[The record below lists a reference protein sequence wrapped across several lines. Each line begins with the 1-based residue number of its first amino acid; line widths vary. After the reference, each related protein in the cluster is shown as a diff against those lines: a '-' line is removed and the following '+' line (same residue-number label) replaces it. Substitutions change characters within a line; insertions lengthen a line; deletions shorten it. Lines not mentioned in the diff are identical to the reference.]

1 MVSVSHI
8 EIGELIF
15 VWLGMHERHT
25 PIVYSFRANLETCL
39 RKILT
44 HFLLSLKK
52 FWVDWSATHRI
63 PLTSYYRR
71 NLETCGNFLRL
82 FFSENLLLYNIKN
95 SKVRFV
101 NKFET
106 LKKIFKTK

>member
-15 VWLGMHERHT
+15 VWLGMHECHT

-39 RKILT
+39 RKFLT
-44 HFLLSLKK
+44 HFLLPLKK

-71 NLETCGNFLRL
+71 NLETFGNLCD
-82 FFSENLLLYNIKN
+82 FFFRKLVAL
-95 SKVRFV
+95 
-101 NKFET
+101 
-106 LKKIFKTK
+106 